1 MRRLEIA
8 DTDIIRIA
16 IQNEIQR
23 SEESRYD
30 HRLHGV
36 LLSCSGMSS
45 YEIAALLGH
54 SPRTVQYWIGHFQE
68 HGFAGLQEGERP
80 GRPSAFSEDVL
91 QAVGQDLRREPKI
104 LGYSKTFWD
113 GRLLRH
119 HLKTRYQIDIGVR
132 QCQRLFHHLG
142 FRRRKPRAMIAQ
154 ADPEAKA
161 ASKKTPKIGSKR
173 GHGFVVRR

>member
-1 MRRLEIA
+1 MRRLEIEEK
-8 DTDIIRIA
+8 DIIRIA

-54 SPRTVQYWIGHFQE
+54 SPRTVQYWIRHFQE

-80 GRPSAFSEDVL
+80 GRPSALAEDVF
-91 QAVGQDLRREPKI
+91 QAVGQDLRREPRI
-104 LGYSKTFWD
+104 LGYPQTLWD
-113 GRLLRH
+113 GRLLSH
-119 HLKTRYQIDIGVR
+119 HLKARYQVEIGVR
-132 QCQRLFHHLG
+132 QCQRLFHRLG
-142 FRRRKPRAMIAQ
+142 FRRRKPRALIAQ

-161 ASKKTPKIGSKR
+161 AYKKTPKAGPKR
-173 GHGFVVRR
+173 GH

>member
-1 MRRLEIA
+1 MHRLEIA
-8 DTDIIRIA
+8 DKDIIRIA

-54 SPRTVQYWIGHFQE
+54 SPRTVQYWIRHFQE
-68 HGFAGLQEGERP
+68 HVFAGLEEGERP
-80 GRPSAFSEDVL
+80 GRPSALSENVL
-91 QAVGQDLRREPKI
+91 RAVGQDLRQEPRI
-104 LGYSKTFWD
+104 GGYPQTFWD
-113 GRLLRH
+113 GKLLSH
-119 HLKTRYQIDIGVR
+119 HLKTHYQIDIGVR

-142 FRRRKPRAMIAQ
+142 FRRRKPRALIAQ

-161 ASKKTPKIGSKR
+161 AYKKTPKTGPKR
-173 GHGFVVRR
+173 GH